1 MYLLVVKL
9 LFNGSCCIGTS
20 TVLVFYYFPIIIL
33 CRVLFSCLSRAFT
46 DICVSHFPLNV
57 WGGMW
62 LFQGGGGWP
71 LPLNCFV
78 VWPISIWLSYL
89 HYSLVHWVLSM
100 EIVFTSW
107 WFIAEECWIVLRF
120 VFSEFAKKKVGE
132 FWFWLKLPSGN
143 FVNLCW
149 TSGGFVLS
157 DVLRTVNSSFLL
169 LKKWNIF
176 R

>member
-57 WGGMW
+57 LGRNVIIS
-62 LFQGGGGWP
+62 GGGVWP
-71 LPLNCFV
+71 LPLNCFCCLADFYLAV
-78 VWPISIWLSYL
+78 VLALLSGPL
-89 HYSLVHWVLSM
+89 
-100 EIVFTSW
+100 
-107 WFIAEECWIVLRF
+107 
-120 VFSEFAKKKVGE
+120 G
-132 FWFWLKLPSGN
+132 
-143 FVNLCW
+143 FVNGNCFYQLVIHSRGMLNCFAFCFQRICQKKSW
-149 TSGGFVLS
+149 RVL
-157 DVLRTVNSSFLL
+157 VLAAIPVWQFCKLVLDICRIRPRWRFTY
-169 LKKWNIF
+169 